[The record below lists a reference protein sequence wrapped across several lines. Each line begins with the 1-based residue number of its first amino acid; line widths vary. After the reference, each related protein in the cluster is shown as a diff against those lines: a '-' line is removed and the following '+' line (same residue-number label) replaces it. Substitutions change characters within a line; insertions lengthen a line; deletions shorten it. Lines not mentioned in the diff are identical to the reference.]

1 MCVRLGAKPHTPSIK
16 ARVALA
22 VMPEANAESTL
33 ENYILSLLLNIPIK
47 TTSFFFRLRSSE
59 CQLCEVRTEKQTKNF
74 SSRFFSFVLPP
85 PYFLKRKRKFWF
97 AYDGAVA
104 EALVR
109 LGLPRAR
116 MRMVSVGVTTDTER
130 WLMFKIPFFGFVD

>member
-1 MCVRLGAKPHTPSIK
+1 METKIRRCADSRRWIFVNKKSPNG
-16 ARVALA
+16 
-22 VMPEANAESTL
+22 L
-33 ENYILSLLLNIPIK
+33 EKYIILSMFKEHYRKNNLFISSLSSLL
-47 TTSFFFRLRSSE
+47 
-59 CQLCEVRTEKQTKNF
+59 QTKNF